1 MPKKRPPYLIKRTGW
16 KGQTIWYYWKRP
28 GPQIRIKGD
37 YGTREF
43 WANYEAA
50 SKQSPPSIQQPVGSF
65 AWLID
70 RYRET
75 TDWTALSDATR
86 RQREN
91 IFRRITTASP
101 DLAYR
106 DVDRPL
112 IVRTRDAKR
121 DTPSE
126 ANNYLDALRGLY
138 RWAVEAGMV
147 TSNPVAGVKNLKRPK
162 TGGFRMWTEE
172 DIAAFRKRW
181 PAGTRER
188 LCLEIFL
195 NTGLRR
201 GDVARLGRQNIKDGR
216 LRIVTEKT
224 GTLIDIPAR
233 QDLLRAIAGS
243 KTGDLVFV
251 GNVKTGAPLRKEALG
266 NWFRRAASAAG
277 VPGNGHGLRKAA
289 ATRLAEAGAT
299 VPELNAVFGWVGSA
313 MAMKYIELANRKKL
327 ADNADA
333 KLDQNAN

>member
-1 MPKKRPPYLIKRTGW
+1 MSKPRPPYLIRRPGRN
-16 KGQTIWYYWKRP
+16 GQVLWYYWKRP
-28 GPQIRIKGD
+28 DPQIRIRGE
-37 YGTREF
+37 YGSREF

-50 SKQSPPSIQQPVGSF
+50 SRQQAPSIQQPAGSF
-65 AWLID
+65 AWLIE

-75 TDWTALSDATR
+75 ASWSQLSAATR

-91 IFRRITTASP
+91 IFRRITTANP
-101 DLAYR
+101 DLPYR
-106 DVDRPL
+106 AVDRPL
-112 IVRTRDAKR
+112 IVKTRDSKK

-126 ANNYLDALRGLY
+126 ANNFLDALRGLFS
-138 RWAVEAGMV
+138 WALDADLVKA
-147 TSNPVAGVKNLKRPK
+147 NPVVGIKNLKRPK
-162 TGGFRMWTEE
+162 TGGFRMWEEE
-172 DIAAFRKRW
+172 DIVAFQERW
-181 PAGTRER
+181 PIGTRER

-201 GDVARLGRQNIKDGR
+201 GDTARLGRQHIKSGR

-224 GTLIDIPAR
+224 GTQIDIPVPQA
-233 QDLLRAIAGS
+233 LLNVIENS

-266 NWFRRAASAAG
+266 NWFKRAAKAAG
-277 VPGNGHGLRKAA
+277 IPGNGHGLRKAA

-313 MAMKYIELANRKKL
+313 MAMKYIELANRKRL
-327 ADNADA
+327 ADNAAA
-333 KLDQNAN
+333 KLEKNAN